1 MRYMALIVSF
11 SFLGFTSYAQ
21 QNNPINPG
29 KISGRVIDSLSQKP
43 IEYATITV
51 FLKGITKPVN
61 GGTSDNKGFFLI
73 ENLTVEKY
81 SITIGFVG
89 YKTKTINNISISANQ
104 SVIDLGNIT
113 LKGKAEILAEIT
125 VTARKPLV
133 ENHIDRLVYNV
144 ERDITSQGGVATDV
158 LKKIPMVSVDVDGN
172 VELQGSTSI
181 QFLINGKPSTI
192 FGNSLPEVLQAIP
205 ASQIKSIEVIT
216 SPGAKYDAEGT
227 GGIINIILK
236 ESKTKGINGTVTLS
250 AGSRLENGSANLNVR
265 NGSFGLN
272 ASVSG
277 NAQIT
282 STTMNS
288 LSRSSIDSNGN
299 TELLTQDGQSS
310 LRRKSYKGQLG
321 FDWDITKMDNISG
334 SASYNHYENNTSGY
348 SNQQLTITP
357 ASPPGGMDSAL
368 NTLRNVSTYFNFHS
382 IDCYLDYKKKFRKDG
397 QELDISFQSS
407 IGTNNSSYDQNQS
420 YPTNNNTLF
429 AGANGANLL
438 NDHETIVQADYVQP
452 IKNDAKLEL
461 GAKSTFSRIIGSST
475 FYGLNTSSGK
485 YEFDSSQINNFTYN
499 RDIYALYSTIS
510 FKVFKSYDIKLG
522 GRFERTVINAYFPAS
537 PSTVIPSYNFF
548 MPTVTISKALEN
560 DQTIKLSY
568 SRRIQRPSYRSLNPY
583 LDASDPTNINVGNPD
598 LKPELVHYGEFA
610 YTKSF
615 GNGGSFVASI
625 YSRYSTQDLQGYTYY
640 YPSLKIGDS
649 LYANVAVNSEE
660 NVGIQN
666 VGGLNF
672 YGNAPVTPKLTLRGS
687 ISFYDLYI
695 KNELLANSTT
705 NSINYRTNL
714 NASYQYNSDLIFEFF
729 GNFRS
734 PSHEIQGSSTA
745 FITYNFAFKK
755 MIWKKK
761 GSIGFTTTN
770 PFNKYVDLKTRLT
783 GQNFSLINDRKIPYR
798 SFGISFF
805 YKFGKLEFKKPKDEV
820 NSEDN

>member
-1 MRYMALIVSF
+1 M
-11 SFLGFTSYAQ
+11 
-21 QNNPINPG
+21 NPG
-29 KISGRVIDSLSQKP
+29 KITGRVKDSLSQKP

-51 FLKGITKPVN
+51 FLKGNTKPVN
-61 GGTSDNKGFFLI
+61 GGTTNNKGFFSI
-73 ENLTVEKY
+73 ENLAVEKY
-81 SITIGFVG
+81 TLTIGFVG
-89 YKTKTINNISISANQ
+89 YKLKTISNISIGAAQ
-104 SVIDLGNIT
+104 TFTDLGSIN
-113 LKGKAEILAEIT
+113 LKTSAQTLAEVT

-133 ENHIDRLVYNV
+133 ENHIDKLVYNV

-192 FGNSLPEVLQAIP
+192 FGNNLPEVLQAIP

-236 ESKTKGINGTVTLS
+236 ESKAKGINGIVTLS

-265 NGSFGLN
+265 NGSFGMN

-282 STTMNS
+282 STTLNS
-288 LSRSSIDSNGN
+288 LSRSSIDSDGN
-299 TELLTQDGQSS
+299 TDLLTQYGQSS

-321 FDWDITKMDNISG
+321 FDWDITKMNNLSG
-334 SASYNHYENNTSGY
+334 SASYNHYENNTNGY
-348 SNQQLTITP
+348 SNQQLTITH
-357 ASPPGGMDSAL
+357 ANPPGGMDSVI
-368 NTLRNVSTYFNFHS
+368 NILRNVSTYFTFRS
-382 IDCYLDYKKKFRKDG
+382 IDSYLDYKKKFRKDG
-397 QELDISFQSS
+397 QELDVSFQSS
-407 IGTNNSSYDQNQS
+407 IGANNSSYDQNQL
-420 YPTNNNTLF
+420 YPTNNNLF
-429 AGANGANLL
+429 AGANAANLL

-452 IKNDAKLEL
+452 LKNDAKLEI
-461 GAKSTFSRIIGSST
+461 GAKSTFSRITGSST

-485 YEFDSSQINNFTYN
+485 YEFDSSQINDFTYKK
-499 RDIYALYSTIS
+499 DIYAFYSTIS
-510 FKVFKSYDIKLG
+510 FKVFKTYDVKLG

-537 PSTVIPSYNFF
+537 SNTVIPSYNFF
-548 MPTVTISKALEN
+548 MPAFTISKTLEN
-560 DQTIKLSY
+560 NQTIKLSY

-640 YPSLKIGDS
+640 YTSLKIGDS
-649 LYANVAVNSEE
+649 VYNNVAVNTEE

-672 YGNAPVTPKLTLRGS
+672 YGNAPITSKLTLRGS

-695 KNELLANSTT
+695 KNELLPNNET

-714 NASYQYNSDLIFEFF
+714 NATYQYNGDLIFEFF

-755 MIWKKK
+755 MIWKKN

-783 GQNFSLINDRKIPYR
+783 GQNFSLINDRRIPYR

-805 YKFGKLEFKKPKDEV
+805 YKFGKLEFKKIQE
-820 NSEDN
+820 EDTGDSN